1 MSENLFSKRFS
12 NKKYMQKIFDIL
24 RSSREY
30 KSLMTEANKRRT
42 RQLPLLVNGLCDG
55 ATLIFIASAIMDR
68 AVKTTPALVFVRSE
82 KEVMHTVSA
91 LTSLG
96 LSARPFFSRDFVL
109 RNVYASHE
117 SEHERLGTFFAVAE
131 NSCDA
136 IVATPDAAMQFTVP
150 KERLLSTSFTL
161 YFAENYDIS
170 EIVEKLVRGG
180 YKQVEIVDAPGQ
192 YARRGDILDIYPPKY
207 DGPIRI
213 EFYDTE
219 IDRMSYFDIISQ
231 RRLEDIEEV
240 SVSPVREV
248 IATTEQKKELAS
260 FVRAHAK
267 KVKDERSA
275 TELSI
280 EAEALENDRD
290 LSCIDKYISFVYPEK
305 STLFDYFDDDSLY
318 MTVEFPACLE
328 KAKSFE
334 WQQSEDIKT
343 LIENKLLLPEF
354 SEMYISKE
362 ELGANLYEHKNIVL
376 DTFAVSLG
384 ADVKLNGIFSFRT
397 KQVPGYAENF
407 DLLCEDIENYNR
419 LSYTMIL
426 ACEGEASMNNMVN
439 MLGDRSIRASVSEN
453 SEAPLTLTVAPGI
466 EGFEFSDMKFAFISS
481 CRVGVQAVRKTKHTA
496 RNSKIKKSSGE
507 AIMSYSDLAVG
518 DYVVHVNHGI
528 GQYLGLDSLVVA
540 GVRKDFVKIKYAGTD
555 MLYLPCNQLETISKY
570 IGAHSADG
578 DVRLSKMGGAE
589 WTKTKTKVKAAA
601 KEMAKEL
608 IQLYAARLRR
618 PGFAFS
624 ADDALTRQFA
634 DSFEYEETDGQLDA
648 IEEVSRD
655 MQKPYPMDRLL
666 CGDVG
671 YGKTEIALRAA
682 FKAVADSKQVAV
694 LVPTTILA
702 MQHFRTFTSRM
713 RGFPVKV
720 EMLSRVVPLKQQE
733 QILRAVKRGEVDILI
748 GTHRILSSDI
758 EFRDLGLVIVDEEQ
772 RFGVAQ
778 KEKLKKM
785 VGNVDFLTLTATPIP
800 RTLNMAMS
808 GIRDMSVL
816 EEAPGDRMPV
826 QTYVTEH
833 DNSIIYDAI
842 NRELHRGG
850 QVFYLCNNVE
860 RMYPLSA
867 RIANEFPDANVR
879 VAHGQMDKEDL
890 SDIWQTMIS
899 GETDILVCT
908 TIIETGVDIPNANT
922 LVIEDADKM
931 GLSQLHQIRG
941 RVGRSSR
948 RAYAYFT
955 YHEGKVL
962 SEVASKRL
970 AAIRDFTEFGAG
982 FKVAMR
988 DMEIRGAGNI
998 LGAEQHGHMSSVGYE
1013 LYMKLLNEAVLEEKG
1028 EAVKKKVECTVNMSI
1043 DAYIPEKY
1051 ISGSVQRIDAYR
1063 KISLINSKDDMY
1075 DVADEFID
1083 RYGDMPKVTD
1093 NLLRVSLIRALG
1105 SQAGISKVTA
1115 QPRGVLFVPEK
1126 MNASAWSALAAK
1138 NNGRIL
1144 LSAGSVPS
1152 ASCKLLKNE
1161 TPLDCAEKMLK
1172 EYIQIIPENN
1182 WNA

>member
-1 MSENLFSKRFS
+1 MKQVFNA
-12 NKKYMQKIFDIL
+12 L
-24 RSSREY
+24 RASREY
-30 KSLMTEANKRRT
+30 QSLMSEVNKRRA
-42 RQLPLLVNGLCDG
+42 RQFPVLVNGLCEG
-55 ATLIFIASAIMDR
+55 ATVALIASAIEDR
-68 AVKTTPALVFVRSE
+68 AIKTTPALVFVRSE
-82 KEVMHTVSA
+82 KEVMHMVSA

-96 LSARPFFSRDFVL
+96 LNVKPFFSRDFVL

-117 SEHERLGTFFAVAE
+117 TEHERLGVFFAAAE

-136 IVATPDAAMQFTVP
+136 IIATSDAAMQYTVP
-150 KERLLSTSFTL
+150 KQRLLETSFTL
-161 YFAENYDIS
+161 YYAENY
-170 EIVEKLVRGG
+170 EIADVVSKLEKGG
-180 YKQVEIVDAPGQ
+180 YKKVEIVDAPGQ
-192 YARRGDILDIYPPKY
+192 YAKRGDILDIYAPKY
-207 DGPIRI
+207 EAPIRI

-231 RRLEDIEEV
+231 RRLDDIEEM

-248 IATTEQKKELAS
+248 IATDAQKKELSKKIREQVRKIKDDRAAS
-260 FVRAHAK
+260 
-267 KVKDERSA
+267 
-275 TELSI
+275 ELSI
-280 EAEALENDRD
+280 EAEALEIGHD
-290 LSCIDKYISFVYPEK
+290 LSCIDKYITYVYPEK
-305 STLFDYFDDDSLY
+305 ATLFDYFDEDSLY
-318 MTVEFPACLE
+318 ITVELPACLE
-328 KAKSFE
+328 RAKTFE
-334 WQQSEDIKT
+334 WQQSEDIKM
-343 LIENKLLLPEF
+343 LLENKLLISDF
-354 SEMYISKE
+354 SELFVCKE
-362 ELGANLYEHKNIVL
+362 ELAATLYEHKNIVI
-376 DTFAVSLG
+376 DAFAVSLG
-384 ADVKLNGIFSFRT
+384 ADVRLLGIFNFRT
-397 KQVPGYAENF
+397 KQVAGYADNF
-407 DLLCEDIENYNR
+407 DLLCEEIENYYN
-419 LSYTMIL
+419 LSFAVTV
-426 ACEGEASMNNMVN
+426 ACEGEPSMRNTSG
-439 MLGDRSIRASVSEN
+439 MLADRGIRSSM
-453 SEAPLTLTVAPGI
+453 SDDGEAQLTLVCAPGI
-466 EGFEFSDMKFAFISS
+466 AGFEFTEMKVAFLSA
-481 CRVGVQAVRKTKHTA
+481 CRSGVQAVRKTKHTA
-496 RNSKIKKSSGE
+496 RSSKIKKASGD
-507 AIMSYSDLAVG
+507 AILSYSELSVG

-528 GQYLGLDSLVVA
+528 GQYLGLESLVVA

-570 IGAHSADG
+570 IGAGAADG
-578 DVRLSKMGGAE
+578 EVRLSKMGGGE
-589 WTKTKTKVKAAA
+589 WIKTKNKVKAAA

-618 PGFAFS
+618 PGHSFGP
-624 ADDALTRQFA
+624 DDALTREFA
-634 DSFEYEETDGQLDA
+634 DSFEYEETEGQLEA

-655 MQKPYPMDRLL
+655 MEKPYPMDRLL

-671 YGKTEIALRAA
+671 YGKTEVALRAA
-682 FKAVADSKQVAV
+682 FKAVAGAKQVAV

-702 MQHFRTFTSRM
+702 MQHFRTFSSRM
-713 RGFPVKV
+713 RGFPIKV
-720 EMLSRVVPLKQQE
+720 EMLSRVVPPKQQDL
-733 QILRAVKRGEVDILI
+733 ILRAVKRGEVDILI

-758 EFRDLGLVIVDEEQ
+758 DFKDLGLVIVDEEQ
-772 RFGVAQ
+772 RFGVVQ

-816 EEAPGDRMPV
+816 EEAPGDRIPV

-833 DNSIIYDAI
+833 DTSIIYEAI
-842 NRELHRGG
+842 NKELHRGG

-867 RIANEFPDANVR
+867 RISQEFPDAVVR

-922 LVIEDADKM
+922 LIIEDADKM

-955 YHEGKVL
+955 YNEGKVL
-962 SEVASKRL
+962 TEVASKRL

-998 LGAEQHGHMSSVGYE
+998 LGAEQHGHLSSVGYE

-1028 EAVKKKVECTVNMSI
+1028 ETVKKRVECTVNMGI
-1043 DAYIPEKY
+1043 DAYIPESY
-1051 ISGSVQRIDAYR
+1051 ISGSAQRIDAYR
-1063 KISLINSKDDMY
+1063 KISLINNKDDLY

-1093 NLLRVSLIRALG
+1093 NLLRISLIRALG
-1105 SQAGISKVTA
+1105 SEMGFSKITA
-1115 QPRGVLFVPEK
+1115 QTRGVLFVPAK

-1144 LSAGSVPS
+1144 LSTGSSPS
-1152 ASCKLLKNE
+1152 VSCKPLKNE
-1161 TPLDCAEKMLK
+1161 SNLDCAEKMLK
-1172 EYIQIIPENN
+1172 DYIQIVNENG
-1182 WNA
+1182 WNN

>member
-1 MSENLFSKRFS
+1 
-12 NKKYMQKIFDIL
+12 
-24 RSSREY
+24 
-30 KSLMTEANKRRT
+30 
-42 RQLPLLVNGLCDG
+42 
-55 ATLIFIASAIMDR
+55 
-68 AVKTTPALVFVRSE
+68 
-82 KEVMHTVSA
+82 
-91 LTSLG
+91 
-96 LSARPFFSRDFVL
+96 
-109 RNVYASHE
+109 
-117 SEHERLGTFFAVAE
+117 
-131 NSCDA
+131 
-136 IVATPDAAMQFTVP
+136 
-150 KERLLSTSFTL
+150 
-161 YFAENYDIS
+161 
-170 EIVEKLVRGG
+170 
-180 YKQVEIVDAPGQ
+180 
-192 YARRGDILDIYPPKY
+192 
-207 DGPIRI
+207 
-213 EFYDTE
+213 
-219 IDRMSYFDIISQ
+219 
-231 RRLEDIEEV
+231 
-240 SVSPVREV
+240 VREV
-248 IATTEQKKELAS
+248 IATDAQKKELAS
-260 FVRAHAK
+260 KIREHVR

-275 TELSI
+275 SELTL
-280 EAEALENDRD
+280 EAEALESGRD
-290 LSCIDKYISFVYPEK
+290 LSCIDKYISCVYPEK
-305 STLFDYFDDDSLY
+305 TTLFDYFDEDSLFV
-318 MTVEFPACLE
+318 TVELPACVE
-328 KAKSFE
+328 RAKTFE

-343 LIENKLLLPEF
+343 LLESKLLIPEF
-354 SEMYISKE
+354 SELFTCKE
-362 ELGANLYEHKNIVL
+362 EFAATLYEHKNIVV
-376 DTFAVSLG
+376 DAFAVSLG
-384 ADVKLNGIFSFRT
+384 ADVRLLGIFNFRT
-397 KQVPGYAENF
+397 KQIAGYADNF
-407 DLLCEDIENYNR
+407 DLLCEEIENYYR
-419 LSYTMIL
+419 LSFSLTL
-426 ACEGEASMNNMVN
+426 ACESEPSMRNTVGMLADRGIRALVTDDGEAQ
-439 MLGDRSIRASVSEN
+439 
-453 SEAPLTLTVAPGI
+453 LTLVCAPGI
-466 EGFEFSDMKFAFISS
+466 AGFELTDMKVAFLSA
-481 CRVGVQAVRKTKHTA
+481 CRSGVQAIRKTKHTA
-496 RNSKIKKSSGE
+496 RNSKIKKSSGD
-507 AIMSYSDLAVG
+507 AILSYSELAVG

-528 GQYLGLDSLVVA
+528 GQYLGLESLVVA

-570 IGAHSADG
+570 IGAGAADG
-578 DVRLSKMGGAE
+578 EVRLSKRGGSE

-618 PGFAFS
+618 PGHSFGP
-624 ADDALTRQFA
+624 DDALTREFA
-634 DSFEYEETDGQLDA
+634 DSFEYEETEGQLEA

-655 MQKPYPMDRLL
+655 MEKPYPMDRLL

-671 YGKTEIALRAA
+671 YGKTEVALRAA
-682 FKAVADSKQVAV
+682 FKAVAGAKQVAV

-713 RGFPVKV
+713 RGFPIKV
-720 EMLSRVVPLKQQE
+720 EMLSRVVPPKQQDV
-733 QILRAVKRGEVDILI
+733 ILRAVKRGEVDILI

-758 EFRDLGLVIVDEEQ
+758 DFRDLGLVIVDEEQ
-772 RFGVAQ
+772 RFGVVQ

-816 EEAPGDRMPV
+816 EEAPGDRIPV

-833 DNSIIYDAI
+833 DVSIIYEAI
-842 NRELHRGG
+842 NKELHRGG

-867 RIANEFPDANVR
+867 RLSQEFPDAVVR

-922 LVIEDADKM
+922 LIIEDADKM

-955 YHEGKVL
+955 YNEGKVL
-962 SEVASKRL
+962 TEVASKRL

-998 LGAEQHGHMSSVGYE
+998 LGAEQHGHLSSVGYE

-1028 EAVKKKVECTVNMSI
+1028 EAVKKRVECTVNMGI

-1051 ISGSVQRIDAYR
+1051 ISGSAQRIDAYR
-1063 KISLINSKDDMY
+1063 KISLITNKDDMY

-1093 NLLRVSLIRALG
+1093 NLLRISLLRALG
-1105 SQAGISKVTA
+1105 SEVGISKITA
-1115 QPRGVLFVPEK
+1115 QTRGVLFTPAK

-1144 LSAGSVPS
+1144 LSTGASPSV
-1152 ASCKLLKNE
+1152 SCKPLKNE
-1161 TPLDCAEKMLK
+1161 SNLDCAEKMLK
-1172 EYIQIIPENN
+1172 EYIQIVNENG
-1182 WNA
+1182 WNN